1 MKLKIKNH
9 FKKVDPVLFSALTEI
24 EDIKEIAPKNQK
36 KFFETLCR
44 EIICQQLSNAAG
56 KAIHD
61 RFLTL
66 FPKQPISKRL
76 IKITDK
82 ELRETGMS
90 WRKAGYIKD
99 LAQKLE
105 SGEVNLHN
113 LQLLSNE
120 EVVKE
125 LTLIKGIGDWTA
137 EMFLIS
143 ALGREDV
150 FSFGDV
156 YLMRTMER
164 LYKIPKISREQAE
177 PIVFK
182 WAPYRTWAS
191 RILWS
196 L

>member
-24 EDIKEIAPKNQK
+24 EDIKEIVPKDQK

-76 IKITDK
+76 IEITDK

-90 WRKAGYIKD
+90 WRKAGYIEGG
-99 LAQKLE
+99 L
-105 SGEVNLHN
+105 SG
-113 LQLLSNE
+113 
-120 EVVKE
+120 
-125 LTLIKGIGDWTA
+125 
-137 EMFLIS
+137 
-143 ALGREDV
+143 
-150 FSFGDV
+150 
-156 YLMRTMER
+156 ME
-164 LYKIPKISREQAE
+164 ISREFWDIMNE
-177 PIVFK
+177 IIFLGYVDL
-182 WAPYRTWAS
+182 S
-191 RILWS
+191 D
-196 L
+196 